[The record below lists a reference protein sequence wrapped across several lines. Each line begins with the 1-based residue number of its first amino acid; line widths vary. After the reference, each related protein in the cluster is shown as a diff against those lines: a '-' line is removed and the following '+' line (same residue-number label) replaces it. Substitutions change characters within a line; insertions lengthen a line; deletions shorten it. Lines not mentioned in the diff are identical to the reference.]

1 MGTNWQLIQK
11 SNSRER
17 VQVCGTLSNF
27 DPSWRQ
33 RECPTSKANEN
44 SISKSQITEQE
55 FVTDI
60 LNLEVCND
68 CMKMSLSSNPDH
80 SESVWKWWERV
91 RTSQPL
97 IHCITNFVSMDL
109 MANTLLSIGAAP
121 AMVNHSVNQMTCLAD
136 SCREWSGWVS
146 GQWTCSAVGKC
157 RHFGPCLASGYD
169 HSC

>member
-1 MGTNWQLIQK
+1 MISFFLGLGTNWQLIQK

-17 VQVCGTLSNF
+17 IQVCGTLSNF
-27 DPSWRQ
+27 DPSRRQ
-33 RECPTSKANEN
+33 GERPTSKANEN

-55 FVTDI
+55 FVTNI
-60 LNLEVCND
+60 LSLTVCNH

-91 RTSQPL
+91 RAAQPL

-121 AMVNHSVNQMTCLAD
+121 AMVNHSVNSNNL
-136 SCREWSGWVS
+136 
-146 GQWTCSAVGKC
+146 
-157 RHFGPCLASGYD
+157 FGRFMQRVKSLSFWAMDLQRCW
-169 HSC
+169 